1 MFGGDFGDQIGRY
14 AILTDHK
21 SNKFEVLV
29 DKVNGAFFSHKGM
42 ESDS

>member
-14 AILTDHK
+14 AILTDPK